1 VVGGVLGS
9 PLTGIVFTLELT
21 HAWPALL
28 PLIIAAV
35 TAYAISV
42 LLLDRSVLT
51 EKIARRGLH
60 VTRDYTTDP
69 LETFFVADVM
79 RPEASNIPVG
89 GTVSTRDTLRHAAN
103 VLAEAGGRPLRVVSP
118 DGTEEGHV
126 EWQDLLAARMHDLT
140 EDTERTRH
148 LIGFGR
154 RPASPPD
161 PSVS

>member
-1 VVGGVLGS
+1 M
-9 PLTGIVFTLELT
+9 FTLELT
-21 HAWPALL
+21 HAWPALF

-79 RPEASNIPVG
+79 RPEPSNIPVG

-103 VLAEAGGRPLRVVSP
+103 VLAEADGRPLRVVSP

-126 EWQDLLAARMHDLT
+126 EWQDLLAPECMT
-140 EDTERTRH
+140 SPRTPS
-148 LIGFGR
+148 G
-154 RPASPPD
+154 PAT
-161 PSVS
+161 